1 VASRF
6 ALIAIA
12 GELATKQGLTGW
24 PTGAAN
30 DAAKVCFEDWLL
42 SFGGISNHEDRAI
55 LAHVRAFFEAHGS
68 SRFEA
73 LEQFNGD
80 KVEKVINRVGFWEQ
94 DNTGKRY
101 IVFQESFKNEI
112 CKGFDPKQVIRV
124 LSDADILIK
133 DKEGKNTV
141 SLRTPESP
149 NLKRMYVIN
158 ADMLFSE
165 GTGCT
170 TCTDIDSKEDI
181 FCTPLKDAGVQGVQT
196 EFDNSTHD
204 KPVDS
209 CTPLYTSESET
220 CTDKNT
226 NIINDCTPRTPCTPK
241 KQDIL
246 KNPENLGFS
255 FDESTIGE
263 V

>member
-1 VASRF
+1 M
-6 ALIAIA
+6 
-12 GELATKQGLTGW
+12 K
-24 PTGAAN
+24 AN
-30 DAAKVCFEDWLL
+30 NAAKACFEDWLL

-55 LAHVRAFFEAHGS
+55 LAQVRAFFEAHGS

-73 LEQFNGD
+73 LEQYGD
-80 KVEKVINRVGFWEQ
+80 KVEKVINRVGFWQYGDKGKEYIILPEQ
-94 DNTGKRY
+94 
-101 IVFQESFKNEI
+101 FKNEI
-112 CKGFDPKQVIRV
+112 CKGFDPKQVIQV

-170 TCTDIDSKEDI
+170 TCTDTDFKEV
-181 FCTPLKDAGVQGVQT
+181 FSCTPLQDVGVQT

-204 KPVDS
+204 TPVDT

-220 CTDKNT
+220 CTDKKDNK
-226 NIINDCTPRTPCTPK
+226 IKDCTPRTPCTPK
-241 KQDIL
+241 KHDIL
-246 KNPENLGFS
+246 KNSQNLGFS
-255 FDESTIGE
+255 FDESVIGE